1 MVDEGP
7 PAGEAR
13 PSSAGSKQTGSS
25 QITKPGRSMVTRQA
39 ARVKRWVATRS
50 KSRAVTIR

>member
-39 ARVKRWVATRS
+39 ARVKRWCRYTLQEPGRHY
-50 KSRAVTIR
+50 